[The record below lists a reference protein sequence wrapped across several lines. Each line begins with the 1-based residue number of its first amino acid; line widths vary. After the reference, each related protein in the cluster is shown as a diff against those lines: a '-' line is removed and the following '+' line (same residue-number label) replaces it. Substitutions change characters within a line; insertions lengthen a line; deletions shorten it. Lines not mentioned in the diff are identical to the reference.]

1 MGYFEENGYSL
12 STGLHSSRQ
21 HRYRPMA
28 ASRFRRRRT
37 FRRRSTRTPRR
48 YQRRRSFRRRPRRR
62 MTSRRVRDI
71 ASRKKSDT
79 VFGATTNDVQSTG
92 QANIFAGTNYFIW
105 CPSWRQ
111 RRTGSTDE
119 HVRANQEVYMRGI
132 KDRIMVSATFSLI
145 HRRVC
150 FWSHRRI
157 DDARPYV
164 FDNPDVIDAP
174 QYQRRPLAPIY
185 PTLDSE
191 IFEYLFK
198 GTVGFDYS
206 ENSRWDTPLDNKR
219 VKVVYDKQ
227 YTITPNYAAPE
238 GAQFGKT
245 MTRKLWHPI
254 NRKILYD
261 DDEEGADVNGS
272 GWSAQTPDSLGNYY
286 VLDIFSTGQYIE
298 GSTDQVGTYM
308 PESTSYWH
316 EAS

>member
-1 MGYFEENGYSL
+1 
-12 STGLHSSRQ
+12 
-21 HRYRPMA
+21 MA
-28 ASRFRRRRT
+28 F
-37 FRRRSTRTPRR
+37 
-48 YQRRRSFRRRPRRR
+48 RRRSFRRTGRSYRRR
-62 MTSRRVRDI
+62 GNARTSRGRTSGRGGYNRRRYTRRRPKMTSRRVRDI
-71 ASRKKSDT
+71 ASRKKYDT
-79 VFGATTNDVQSTG
+79 IFGATENDVQATG
-92 QANIFAGTNYFIW
+92 QANIFAGTNYFMW
-105 CPSWRQ
+105 CPTWRQ
-111 RRTGSTDE
+111 RRTASTDE
-119 HVRANQEVYMRGI
+119 HVRANQEVFMRGI

-157 DDARPYV
+157 DDARPFV

-174 QYQRRPLAPIY
+174 SYQRRNLVALY
-185 PTLDSE
+185 PNLDEE

-227 YTITPNYAAPE
+227 YTITPNYAAPD

-245 MTRKLWHPI
+245 LTRKLWHPI
-254 NRKILYD
+254 NRKVLYD

-272 GWSAQTPDSLGNYY
+272 GWSAQTPESLGNYY

-308 PESTSYWH
+308 PESTTYWH

>member
-1 MGYFEENGYSL
+1 
-12 STGLHSSRQ
+12 
-21 HRYRPMA
+21 MA
-28 ASRFRRRRT
+28 F
-37 FRRRSTRTPRR
+37 
-48 YQRRRSFRRRPRRR
+48 RRRSFRRTGRSYRRR
-62 MTSRRVRDI
+62 GNARTSRGRTSGRGGYNRRRYTGRRRKMTSRRVRDI
-71 ASRKKSDT
+71 ASRKKYDT
-79 VFGATTNDVQSTG
+79 IFGATTNDVQSTG
-92 QANIFAGTNYFIW
+92 QANIFAGTNYFMW
-105 CPSWRQ
+105 CPTWRQ
-111 RRTGSTDE
+111 RRTASTDE
-119 HVRANQEVYMRGI
+119 HVRANQEVFMRGI

-157 DDARPYV
+157 DDARPFV

-174 QYQRRPLAPIY
+174 SYQRRNLVALY
-185 PTLDSE
+185 PNLDEE

-227 YTITPNYAAPE
+227 YTITPNYAAPD

-245 MTRKLWHPI
+245 LTRKLWHPI
-254 NRKILYD
+254 NRKVLYD

-272 GWSAQTPDSLGNYY
+272 GWSAQTPESLGNYY

-298 GSTDQVGTYM
+298 GSNDQVGTYM
-308 PESTSYWH
+308 PESTTYWH

>member
-1 MGYFEENGYSL
+1 
-12 STGLHSSRQ
+12 
-21 HRYRPMA
+21 MA
-28 ASRFRRRRT
+28 F
-37 FRRRSTRTPRR
+37 
-48 YQRRRSFRRRPRRR
+48 RRRSFRRTGRSYRRR
-62 MTSRRVRDI
+62 GNARTSRGRTSGRGGYNRRRYTGRRRKMTSRRVRDI
-71 ASRKKSDT
+71 ASRKKYDT
-79 VFGATTNDVQSTG
+79 IFGATINDVQSTG
-92 QANIFAGTNYFIW
+92 QANIFAGTNYFMW
-105 CPSWRQ
+105 CPTWRQ
-111 RRTGSTDE
+111 RRTASTDE
-119 HVRANQEVYMRGI
+119 HVRANQEVFMRGI

-157 DDARPYV
+157 DDARPFV

-174 QYQRRPLAPIY
+174 SYQRRNLVALY
-185 PTLDSE
+185 PNLDEE

-227 YTITPNYAAPE
+227 YTITPNYAAPD

-245 MTRKLWHPI
+245 LTRKLWHPI
-254 NRKILYD
+254 NRKVLYD

-272 GWSAQTPDSLGNYY
+272 GWSAQTPESLGNYY

-298 GSTDQVGTYM
+298 GSNDQVGTYM
-308 PESTSYWH
+308 PESTTYWH

>member
-1 MGYFEENGYSL
+1 
-12 STGLHSSRQ
+12 
-21 HRYRPMA
+21 MA
-28 ASRFRRRRT
+28 FRK
-37 FRRRSTRTPRR
+37 
-48 YQRRRSFRRRPRRR
+48 RSFRRTGRSYRRRGNTRSTRKTWGRGGYNRRRYRGRRPR
-62 MTSRRVRDI
+62 MSSRRVRDI
-71 ASRKKSDT
+71 ASRKKYDT
-79 VFGATTNDVQSTG
+79 IFGATQNDVQSLG
-92 QANIFAGTNYFIW
+92 RVNLFSGTNYFMW
-105 CPSWRQ
+105 CPTWRQ

-119 HVRANQEVYMRGI
+119 HVRANQDVYMRGV

-157 DDARPYV
+157 DDARPFV
-164 FDNPDVIDAP
+164 MENPDVIDAP
-174 QYQRRPLAPIY
+174 SYQRRNLLHLY
-185 PTLDSE
+185 PNLDEE

-198 GTVGFDYS
+198 GTLGFDYS

-227 YTITPNYAAPE
+227 YTITPNYAAPD

-245 MTRKLWHPI
+245 LTRKLWHPI

-272 GWSAQTPDSLGNYY
+272 GWSAQTPESLGNYY
-286 VLDIFSTGQYIE
+286 VFDIFSTGQAVE
-298 GSTDQVGTYM
+298 GSTDQVGSFM
-308 PESTSYWH
+308 PESTTYWH

>member
-1 MGYFEENGYSL
+1 
-12 STGLHSSRQ
+12 
-21 HRYRPMA
+21 MA
-28 ASRFRRRRT
+28 F
-37 FRRRSTRTPRR
+37 
-48 YQRRRSFRRRPRRR
+48 RRRSFRRTGRSYRRR
-62 MTSRRVRDI
+62 GNARTSRGRTSGRGGYNRRRYTGRRRKMTSRRVRDI
-71 ASRKKSDT
+71 ASRKKYDT
-79 VFGATTNDVQSTG
+79 IFGATSNDVQSTG
-92 QANIFAGTNYFIW
+92 QANIFAGTNYFMW
-105 CPSWRQ
+105 CPTWRQ
-111 RRTGSTDE
+111 RRTASTDE
-119 HVRANQEVYMRGI
+119 HVRANQEVFMRGI

-157 DDARPYV
+157 DDARPFV

-174 QYQRRPLAPIY
+174 SYQRRNLVALY
-185 PTLDSE
+185 PNLDEE

-206 ENSRWDTPLDNKR
+206 EDSRWDTPLDNKR

-227 YTITPNYAAPE
+227 YTITPNYAAPD

-245 MTRKLWHPI
+245 LTRKLWHPI
-254 NRKILYD
+254 NRKVLYD

-272 GWSAQTPDSLGNYY
+272 GWSAQTPESLGNYY

-298 GSTDQVGTYM
+298 GSNDQVGTYM
-308 PESTSYWH
+308 PESTTYWH

>member
-1 MGYFEENGYSL
+1 
-12 STGLHSSRQ
+12 
-21 HRYRPMA
+21 MA
-28 ASRFRRRRT
+28 F
-37 FRRRSTRTPRR
+37 
-48 YQRRRSFRRRPRRR
+48 RRRSFRRTGRSYRRR
-62 MTSRRVRDI
+62 GNARTSRGRTSGRGGYNRRRYTGRRRKMTSRRVRDI
-71 ASRKKSDT
+71 ASRKKYDT
-79 VFGATTNDVQSTG
+79 IFGATSNDVQSTG
-92 QANIFAGTNYFIW
+92 QANIFAGTNYFMW
-105 CPSWRQ
+105 CPTWRQ
-111 RRTGSTDE
+111 RRTASTDE
-119 HVRANQEVYMRGI
+119 HVRANQEVFMRGI

-157 DDARPYV
+157 DDARPFV

-174 QYQRRPLAPIY
+174 SYQRRNLVALY
-185 PTLDSE
+185 PNLDEE

-227 YTITPNYAAPE
+227 YTITPNYAAPD

-245 MTRKLWHPI
+245 LTRKLWHPI
-254 NRKILYD
+254 NRKVLYD

-272 GWSAQTPDSLGNYY
+272 GWSAQTPESLGNYY

-298 GSTDQVGTYM
+298 GSNDQVGTYM
-308 PESTSYWH
+308 PESTTYWH

>member
-1 MGYFEENGYSL
+1 
-12 STGLHSSRQ
+12 
-21 HRYRPMA
+21 MA
-28 ASRFRRRRT
+28 F
-37 FRRRSTRTPRR
+37 
-48 YQRRRSFRRRPRRR
+48 RRRSFRRTGRSYRRR
-62 MTSRRVRDI
+62 GNARTSRGRTSGRGGYNRRRYTGRRRKMTSRRVRDI
-71 ASRKKSDT
+71 ASRKKYDT
-79 VFGATTNDVQSTG
+79 IFGATTNDVQSTG
-92 QANIFAGTNYFIW
+92 QANIFAGTNYFMW
-105 CPSWRQ
+105 CPTWRQ
-111 RRTGSTDE
+111 RRTASTDE
-119 HVRANQEVYMRGI
+119 HVRANQEVFMRGI

-157 DDARPYV
+157 DDARPFV

-174 QYQRRPLAPIY
+174 SYQRRNLVALY
-185 PTLDSE
+185 PNLDEE

-227 YTITPNYAAPE
+227 YTITPNYAAPD

-245 MTRKLWHPI
+245 LTRKLWHPI
-254 NRKILYD
+254 NRKVLYD

-272 GWSAQTPDSLGNYY
+272 GWSAQTPESLGNYY

-308 PESTSYWH
+308 PESTTYWH

>member
-1 MGYFEENGYSL
+1 
-12 STGLHSSRQ
+12 
-21 HRYRPMA
+21 
-28 ASRFRRRRT
+28 
-37 FRRRSTRTPRR
+37 
-48 YQRRRSFRRRPRRR
+48 

-71 ASRKKSDT
+71 ASRKKYDT
-79 VFGATTNDVQSTG
+79 IFGATENNVQATG
-92 QANIFAGTNYFIW
+92 QANIFAGTNYFMW
-105 CPSWRQ
+105 CPTWRQ
-111 RRTGSTDE
+111 RRTASTDE
-119 HVRANQEVYMRGI
+119 HVRANQEVFMRGI

-157 DDARPYV
+157 DDARPFV

-174 QYQRRPLAPIY
+174 SYQRRNLVALY
-185 PTLDSE
+185 PNLDEE

-227 YTITPNYAAPE
+227 YTITPNYAAPD

-245 MTRKLWHPI
+245 LTRKLWHPI
-254 NRKILYD
+254 NRKVLYD

-272 GWSAQTPDSLGNYY
+272 GWSAQTPESLGNYY

-298 GSTDQVGTYM
+298 GSNDQVGTYM
-308 PESTSYWH
+308 PESTTYWH

>member
-1 MGYFEENGYSL
+1 
-12 STGLHSSRQ
+12 
-21 HRYRPMA
+21 MA
-28 ASRFRRRRT
+28 F
-37 FRRRSTRTPRR
+37 
-48 YQRRRSFRRRPRRR
+48 RRRSFRRTGRSYRRR
-62 MTSRRVRDI
+62 GNARTSRGRTSGRGGYNRRRYTGRRRKMTSRRVRDI
-71 ASRKKSDT
+71 ASRKKYDT
-79 VFGATTNDVQSTG
+79 IFGATSNDVQSTG
-92 QANIFAGTNYFIW
+92 QANIFAGTNYFMW
-105 CPSWRQ
+105 CPTWRQ
-111 RRTGSTDE
+111 RRTASTDE
-119 HVRANQEVYMRGI
+119 HVRANQEVFMRGI

-157 DDARPYV
+157 DDARPFV

-174 QYQRRPLAPIY
+174 SYQRRNLVALY
-185 PTLDSE
+185 PNLDEE

-227 YTITPNYAAPE
+227 YTITPNYAAPD

-245 MTRKLWHPI
+245 LTRKLWHPI
-254 NRKILYD
+254 NRKVLYD

-272 GWSAQTPDSLGNYY
+272 GWSAQTPESLGNYY
-286 VLDIFSTGQYIE
+286 VLDIFSTGQSIE
-298 GSTDQVGTYM
+298 GSNDQVGTYM
-308 PESTSYWH
+308 PESTTYWH

>member
-1 MGYFEENGYSL
+1 
-12 STGLHSSRQ
+12 
-21 HRYRPMA
+21 MA
-28 ASRFRRRRT
+28 F
-37 FRRRSTRTPRR
+37 
-48 YQRRRSFRRRPRRR
+48 RRRSFRRTGRSYRRR
-62 MTSRRVRDI
+62 GNARTSRGRTSGRGGYNRRRYTRRRPKMTSRRVRDI
-71 ASRKKSDT
+71 ASRKKYDT
-79 VFGATTNDVQSTG
+79 IFGATTNDVQSTG
-92 QANIFAGTNYFIW
+92 QANIFAGTNYFMW
-105 CPSWRQ
+105 CPTWRQ
-111 RRTGSTDE
+111 RRTASTDE
-119 HVRANQEVYMRGI
+119 HVRANQEVFMRGI

-157 DDARPYV
+157 DDARPFV

-174 QYQRRPLAPIY
+174 SYQRRNLVALY
-185 PTLDSE
+185 PNLDEE

-227 YTITPNYAAPE
+227 YNITPNYAAPD

-245 MTRKLWHPI
+245 LTRKLWHPI
-254 NRKILYD
+254 NRKVLYD

-272 GWSAQTPDSLGNYY
+272 GWSAQTPESLGNFY

-308 PESTSYWH
+308 PESTTYWH

>member
-1 MGYFEENGYSL
+1 
-12 STGLHSSRQ
+12 
-21 HRYRPMA
+21 
-28 ASRFRRRRT
+28 
-37 FRRRSTRTPRR
+37 
-48 YQRRRSFRRRPRRR
+48 

-71 ASRKKSDT
+71 ASRKKYDT
-79 VFGATTNDVQSTG
+79 IFGATTNDVQSTG
-92 QANIFAGTNYFIW
+92 QANIFAGTNYFMW
-105 CPSWRQ
+105 CPTWRQ
-111 RRTGSTDE
+111 RRTASTDE
-119 HVRANQEVYMRGI
+119 HVRANQEVFMRGI

-157 DDARPYV
+157 DDARPFV

-174 QYQRRPLAPIY
+174 SYQRRNLVALY
-185 PTLDSE
+185 PNLDEE

-227 YTITPNYAAPE
+227 YTITPNYAAPD

-245 MTRKLWHPI
+245 LTRKLWHPI
-254 NRKILYD
+254 NRKVLYD

-272 GWSAQTPDSLGNYY
+272 GWSAQTPESLGNYY

-308 PESTSYWH
+308 PESTTYWH

>member
-1 MGYFEENGYSL
+1 
-12 STGLHSSRQ
+12 
-21 HRYRPMA
+21 MA
-28 ASRFRRRRT
+28 F
-37 FRRRSTRTPRR
+37 
-48 YQRRRSFRRRPRRR
+48 RRRSFRRTGRSYRRR
-62 MTSRRVRDI
+62 GSARTSRGRTSGRGGYNRRRYTGRRRKMTSRRVRDI
-71 ASRKKSDT
+71 ASRKKYDT
-79 VFGATTNDVQSTG
+79 IFGATTNDVQSTG
-92 QANIFAGTNYFIW
+92 QANIFAGTNYFMW
-105 CPSWRQ
+105 CPTWRQ
-111 RRTGSTDE
+111 RRTASTDE
-119 HVRANQEVYMRGI
+119 HVRANQEVFMRGI

-157 DDARPYV
+157 DDARPFV

-174 QYQRRPLAPIY
+174 SYQRRNLVALY
-185 PTLDSE
+185 PNLDEE

-227 YTITPNYAAPE
+227 YTITPNYAAPD

-245 MTRKLWHPI
+245 LTRKLWHPI
-254 NRKILYD
+254 NRKVLYD

-272 GWSAQTPDSLGNYY
+272 GWSAQTPESLGNYY

-298 GSTDQVGTYM
+298 GSNDQVGTYM
-308 PESTSYWH
+308 PESTTYWH

>member
-1 MGYFEENGYSL
+1 
-12 STGLHSSRQ
+12 
-21 HRYRPMA
+21 MA
-28 ASRFRRRRT
+28 F
-37 FRRRSTRTPRR
+37 
-48 YQRRRSFRRRPRRR
+48 RRRSFRRTGRSYRRR
-62 MTSRRVRDI
+62 GNARTSRGRTSGRGGYNRRRYTRRRPKMTSRRVRDI
-71 ASRKKSDT
+71 ASRKKYDT
-79 VFGATTNDVQSTG
+79 IFGATSNDVQSTG
-92 QANIFAGTNYFIW
+92 QANIFAGTNYFMW
-105 CPSWRQ
+105 CPTWRQ
-111 RRTGSTDE
+111 RRTASTDE
-119 HVRANQEVYMRGI
+119 HVRANQEVFMRGI

-157 DDARPYV
+157 DDARPFV

-174 QYQRRPLAPIY
+174 SYQRRNLVALY
-185 PTLDSE
+185 PNLDEE

-227 YTITPNYAAPE
+227 YTITPNYAAPD

-245 MTRKLWHPI
+245 LTRKLWHPI
-254 NRKILYD
+254 NRKVLYD

-272 GWSAQTPDSLGNYY
+272 GWSAQTPESLGNYY

-308 PESTSYWH
+308 PESTTYWH

>member
-1 MGYFEENGYSL
+1 
-12 STGLHSSRQ
+12 
-21 HRYRPMA
+21 MA
-28 ASRFRRRRT
+28 F
-37 FRRRSTRTPRR
+37 
-48 YQRRRSFRRRPRRR
+48 RRRSFRRTGRSYRRR
-62 MTSRRVRDI
+62 GNARTSRGRTSGRGGYNRRRFTGRRRKMTSRRVRDI
-71 ASRKKSDT
+71 ASRKKYDT
-79 VFGATTNDVQSTG
+79 IFGATSNDVQSTG
-92 QANIFAGTNYFIW
+92 QANIFAGTNYFMW
-105 CPSWRQ
+105 CPTWRQ
-111 RRTGSTDE
+111 RRTASTDE
-119 HVRANQEVYMRGI
+119 HVRANQEVFMRGI

-157 DDARPYV
+157 DDARPFV

-174 QYQRRPLAPIY
+174 SYQRRNLVALY
-185 PTLDSE
+185 PNLDEE

-227 YTITPNYAAPE
+227 YTITPNYAAPD

-245 MTRKLWHPI
+245 LTRKLWHPI
-254 NRKILYD
+254 NRKVLYD

-272 GWSAQTPDSLGNYY
+272 GWSAQTPESLGNYY

-298 GSTDQVGTYM
+298 GSNDQVGTYM
-308 PESTSYWH
+308 PESTTYWH

>member
-1 MGYFEENGYSL
+1 
-12 STGLHSSRQ
+12 
-21 HRYRPMA
+21 MA
-28 ASRFRRRRT
+28 F
-37 FRRRSTRTPRR
+37 
-48 YQRRRSFRRRPRRR
+48 RRRSFRRTGRSYRRR
-62 MTSRRVRDI
+62 GNARTSRGRTSGRGGYNRRRYTGRRRKMTSRRVRDI
-71 ASRKKSDT
+71 ASRKKYDT
-79 VFGATTNDVQSTG
+79 IFGATSNDVQSTG
-92 QANIFAGTNYFIW
+92 QANIFAGTNYFMW
-105 CPSWRQ
+105 CPTWCQ
-111 RRTGSTDE
+111 RRTASTDE
-119 HVRANQEVYMRGI
+119 HVRANQEVFMRGI

-157 DDARPYV
+157 DDARPFV

-174 QYQRRPLAPIY
+174 SYQRRNLVALY
-185 PTLDSE
+185 PNLDEE

-227 YTITPNYAAPE
+227 YTITPNYAAPD

-245 MTRKLWHPI
+245 LTRKLWHPI
-254 NRKILYD
+254 NRKVLYD

-272 GWSAQTPDSLGNYY
+272 GWSAQTPESLGNYY

-298 GSTDQVGTYM
+298 GSNDQVGTYM
-308 PESTSYWH
+308 PESTTYWH

>member
-1 MGYFEENGYSL
+1 
-12 STGLHSSRQ
+12 
-21 HRYRPMA
+21 MA
-28 ASRFRRRRT
+28 F
-37 FRRRSTRTPRR
+37 
-48 YQRRRSFRRRPRRR
+48 RRRSFRRTGRSYRRR
-62 MTSRRVRDI
+62 GNARTSRGRTSGRGGYNRRRYTGRRRKMTSRRVRDI
-71 ASRKKSDT
+71 ASRKKYDT
-79 VFGATTNDVQSTG
+79 IFGATSNDVQSTG
-92 QANIFAGTNYFIW
+92 QANIFAGTNYFMW
-105 CPSWRQ
+105 CPTWRQ
-111 RRTGSTDE
+111 RRTASTDE
-119 HVRANQEVYMRGI
+119 HVRANQEVFMRGI

-157 DDARPYV
+157 DDARPFV
-164 FDNPDVIDAP
+164 FDNSDVIDAP
-174 QYQRRPLAPIY
+174 SYQRRNLVALY
-185 PTLDSE
+185 PNLDEE

-227 YTITPNYAAPE
+227 YTITPNYAAPD

-245 MTRKLWHPI
+245 LTRKLWHPI
-254 NRKILYD
+254 NRKVLYD

-272 GWSAQTPDSLGNYY
+272 GWSAQTPESLGNYY

-298 GSTDQVGTYM
+298 GSNDQVGTYM
-308 PESTSYWH
+308 PESTTYWH